1 MKQERNDIIQL
12 DFSEEM
18 RTSYRDYSVS
28 VIIARA
34 LPDVRDGLKP
44 VQRRILYAMSELNLD
59 PKKPHR
65 KSARIVGDTMGK
77 FHPHGDSSIY
87 DALVHMTEDYSLS
100 IPLVDGHGNFGS
112 IDGDGAAA
120 MRYTE
125 ARLSEGAMT
134 LLEHLDDGLVEF
146 IPNFDDSEKEPTVL
160 PAMLPNLLIN
170 GTTGIAVGMATNIPP
185 HNPVE
190 VIDGAIALMHDPYLS
205 TNELM
210 ALIPGPDFPTGGT
223 VINASDLRTLY
234 DTGEGRI
241 RIRAKAEI
249 ENGEYGRK
257 NIVITEIPFTVA
269 GSKSRLVESLVNV
282 MRDKVFDEISDIR
295 DESSK
300 EGIRIVIEVKKDRD
314 PENLLNGLYKKT
326 AMEDT
331 YSANFLAVKNK
342 QPMLFTLKTL
352 LQEFIDFQEELY
364 TKEYRHLLA
373 KAQARLEIVGG
384 LIRAVDVI
392 DVIIEVLRGSTSI
405 RQARTCLMC
414 GDITDI
420 RFKTPEAS
428 KIAATFDFTERQADA
443 ILSMQLSKLIGLE
456 ILRLHEENDDLVK
469 KIKQYEKILGKKSE
483 LYKVI
488 EQQLLVFRDRFAQ
501 ARKTV
506 ITDLNAKEY
515 IVEEKIE
522 DLYVL
527 IDRFGYTKAIDAS
540 TYQKTQEE
548 TLREFSHIVRMKSN
562 DRLCLFTAEGNL
574 HQLKAAAI
582 PRTRVREKGTLLQ
595 TLTKVGQENI
605 LLYIPFEQLFES
617 QLLFVTKNGLIKQ
630 VSGIEFDTSRTV
642 VTTTKLEPGDT
653 LCGISALS
661 AAEVLSGH
669 RKVILLTEKGLSLGF
684 ALEEVPELKKTSKGV
699 KAIALEKND
708 SVAYATAVSDKAET
722 FSFEGK
728 EYSARKVRNRKRGA
742 KGQNA
747 AL

>member
-134 LLEHLDDGLVEF
+134 LLEHLDEGLVEF

-190 VIDGAIALMHDPYLS
+190 VIDGAIALMHDPFLS
-205 TNELM
+205 TDDLM

-223 VINASDLRTLY
+223 IVNGSDLRALY

-249 ENGEYGRK
+249 ENGDYGRK
-257 NIVITEIPFTVA
+257 NIVITEIPYSVA

-331 YSANFLAVKNK
+331 YSANFLAVKDK
-342 QPMLFTLKTL
+342 QPMLFTLKTM

-364 TKEYRHLLA
+364 TKEYRHLLD
-373 KAQARLEIVGG
+373 KAEKRLEIVGG

-392 DVIIEVLRGSTSI
+392 DIIIEVLRGSASVK
-405 RQARTCLMC
+405 QARTCLMT

-420 RFKTPEAS
+420 KFKTAEAPS
-428 KIAATFDFTERQADA
+428 IAASFDFTERQADA
-443 ILSMQLSKLIGLE
+443 ILAMQLSKLIGLE
-456 ILRLHEENDDLVK
+456 ILKLHEENDDLLK
-469 KIKQYEKILGKKSE
+469 EIKRYQKILGKKSE

-488 EQQLLVFRDRFAQ
+488 EQQLLVFRERFAQ
-501 ARKTV
+501 PRKTV
-506 ITDLNAKEY
+506 IADLNAKEY
-515 IVEEKIE
+515 VVEEKIE

-527 IDRFGYTKAIDAS
+527 IDRFGYTKAIDAT

-548 TLREFSHIVRMKSN
+548 TLREFPHIVRMKSN
-562 DRLCLFTAEGNL
+562 DRLCLFTAEGNM

-582 PRTRVREKGTLLQ
+582 PRTRVKEKGTLLQ
-595 TLTKVGQENI
+595 TLTKVGQETV
-605 LLYIPFEQLFES
+605 LLYIPFEQMFDS
-617 QLLFVTKNGLIKQ
+617 QLLFVTKSGLIKQ
-630 VSGIEFDTSRTV
+630 VSGVEFDTSRTLV
-642 VTTTKLEPGDT
+642 STTKLEPGDQ
-653 LCGISALS
+653 LCGVTAMS

-669 RKVILLTEKGLSLGF
+669 MKVILLTEKKLSLGF
-684 ALEEVPELKKTSKGV
+684 PLEEVPELKKTSKGV
-699 KAIALEKND
+699 KAITLEKKD
-708 SVAYATAVSDKAET
+708 TVVYGTAVSDKTDT
-722 FSFEGK
+722 FTFDGK
-728 EYSARKVRNRKRGA
+728 EYNARKVRNRKRAA

>member
-44 VQRRILYAMSELNLD
+44 VQRRILYAMSELNLA

-574 HQLKAAAI
+574 HQLKVAAI

-642 VTTTKLEPGDT
+642 ITTTKLEPGDT